1 MTQKYLNFSCKLQY
15 PGLEMLILQG
25 HHVAIQIEV
34 IYTWRPLRDFV
45 QLFLKLLIELVL
57 TLIQCSQWQ

>member
-1 MTQKYLNFSCKLQY
+1 
-15 PGLEMLILQG
+15 MLILQG